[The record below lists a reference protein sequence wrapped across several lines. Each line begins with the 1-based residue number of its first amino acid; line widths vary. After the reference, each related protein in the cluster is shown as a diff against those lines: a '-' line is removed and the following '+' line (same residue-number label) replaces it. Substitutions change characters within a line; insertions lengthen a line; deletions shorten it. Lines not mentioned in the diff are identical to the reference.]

1 MQNKNPLSW
10 DKFKDVA
17 ILALIGFAVRVFHNN
32 MESMSLSVQELNN
45 KVGIV
50 VARTQINEAEIL
62 LLRQSLKEL
71 EREVY
76 KK

>member
-1 MQNKNPLSW
+1 MQNPLNW

-17 ILALIGFAVRVFHNN
+17 IIALIGFAVRIFHNN
-32 MESMSLSVQELNN
+32 MESMSNSVQELNG

-62 LLRQSLKEL
+62 ILRQSLKEL
-71 EREVY
+71 EKEVY
-76 KK
+76 NK

>member
-1 MQNKNPLSW
+1 MQTKNPLSW

-17 ILALIGFAVRVFHNN
+17 ILALIGFAVRVFHSN
-32 MESMSLSVQELNN
+32 MESMNNSVQELNS

-50 VARTQINEAEIL
+50 VTRTQINEAEIL

>member
-1 MQNKNPLSW
+1 MQNPLSW

-17 ILALIGFAVRVFHNN
+17 IIALIGFAVRIFHNN
-32 MESMSLSVQELNN
+32 MESMNSSVQELNS

-62 LLRQSLKEL
+62 ILRQSLKEL
-71 EREVY
+71 EKEVY
-76 KK
+76 NK

>member
-1 MQNKNPLSW
+1 MQNKNPLNW

-32 MESMSLSVQELNN
+32 MESMSKSVQELNN

-62 LLRQSLKEL
+62 ILRSSLKEL
-71 EREVY
+71 EKEVY
-76 KK
+76 KR